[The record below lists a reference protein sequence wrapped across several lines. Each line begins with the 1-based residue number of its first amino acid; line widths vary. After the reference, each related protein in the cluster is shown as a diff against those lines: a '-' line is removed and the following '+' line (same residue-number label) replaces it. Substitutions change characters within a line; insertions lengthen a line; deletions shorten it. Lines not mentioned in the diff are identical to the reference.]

1 MVIAASGRLLLDI
14 YISYYHIWTLTSEMH
29 GSDEHAS
36 IGDLSSLKVQ
46 IRSQSIVTTITNHQI
61 RKAVRSR

>member
-1 MVIAASGRLLLDI
+1 MVIAASGRSIII
-14 YISYYHIWTLTSEMH
+14 YMSYYHIWTLTSEMH

-46 IRSQSIVTTITNHQI
+46 IRSQSIATTITNHQI